1 MKLYAF
7 YLERGIDKPFM
18 KEVFEARRINGVYY
32 LEGVTP
38 RWLCRHYVYDF
49 HIGKVQNEIS
59 DYIFLLEDDDEKA
72 KLEMLRYYDGEIK
85 RLRNLMIKNEKKK
98 TEVRHGATVSDTDTK

>member
-18 KEVFEARRINGVYY
+18 KEVFEARRLNGVYY
-32 LEGVTP
+32 LDYSP
-38 RWLCRHYVYDF
+38 RWLCKHYVYDF
-49 HIGKVQNEIS
+49 HIGRVQNEIS
-59 DYIFLLEDDDEKA
+59 DYIFLLEDDEEKA

-85 RLRNLMIKNEKKK
+85 RLRNLMINNEKKK
-98 TEVRHGATVSDTDTK
+98 TEVKHGTVSDTDTE

>member
-18 KEVFEARRINGVYY
+18 KQVFDARRTNGVYY

-59 DYIFLLEDDDEKA
+59 DYIFLLEDDEEKA
-72 KLEMLRYYDGEIK
+72 KTELLKYYESEQ
-85 RLRNLMIKNEKKK
+85 RENRNQMIKYEKKK
-98 TEVRHGATVSDTDTK
+98 MEVRHGATVSDADTK